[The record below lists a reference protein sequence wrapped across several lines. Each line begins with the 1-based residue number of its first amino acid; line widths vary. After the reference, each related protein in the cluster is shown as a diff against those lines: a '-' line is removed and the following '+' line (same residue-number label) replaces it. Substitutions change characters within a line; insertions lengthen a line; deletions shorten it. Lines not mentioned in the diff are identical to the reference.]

1 MGRLILSILAGFV
14 ITAILS
20 LAVDHVFHMTN
31 VYPPYGEAML
41 DTGLLLLAF
50 SYRAVF
56 NVFGAYVTASIARDK
71 AMTAV
76 WIMGIV
82 GSLLWLAGAL
92 ANWELA
98 APWYNI
104 LGVVTGIPFS
114 LAGGKLYQRTQL
126 NKAYSR

>member
-1 MGRLILSILAGFV
+1 MRRLILSILAGFIV
-14 ITAILS
+14 TAVLS
-20 LAVDHVFHMTN
+20 IAVDHVFHVTN
-31 VYPPYGEAML
+31 VYPPYGEAMFN
-41 DTGLLLLAF
+41 TSLLALAF
-50 SYRAVF
+50 AYRAVF
-56 NVFGAYVTASIARDK
+56 NVFGAFVTASIAKDK
-71 AMTAV
+71 AMKAV

-114 LAGGKLYQRTQL
+114 LAGGKLYQRSQL
-126 NKAYSR
+126 KKVYSR